1 MVGLPADKN
10 WAENIYMPWP
20 NFHPSFSE
28 SIFLLLAPYSV
39 DLLQIGQRPCRL
51 YPLAQSSSL
60 FWSALPVTGTPSFS
74 LLASPFPAAP
84 GVHPAAPPRTSL
96 PPAHRAPGKD
106 TIHREP
112 PPLKVAEGQGKWGKA
127 PFFFTASYLA
137 LQELMCSQP
146 TCDRFLL
153 CQLRFVILRFPLVLR
168 VIMDCFFFR
177 GVSELGDNILLFGG
191 VSWAGWAETETD
203 GGHRQE
209 WMCLYAAKWAAI
221 KKPNYIKWRFEIL
234 KIPRGAQ

>member
-127 PFFFTASYLA
+127 PFFHCIISGSTRVDV
-137 LQELMCSQP
+137 QP
-146 TCDRFLL
+146 TNLWQISSLSAQICHPEVPPGSQGDHGLFLL
-153 CQLRFVILRFPLVLR
+153 
-168 VIMDCFFFR
+168 
-177 GVSELGDNILLFGG
+177 
-191 VSWAGWAETETD
+191 
-203 GGHRQE
+203 
-209 WMCLYAAKWAAI
+209 
-221 KKPNYIKWRFEIL
+221 
-234 KIPRGAQ
+234 

>member
-10 WAENIYMPWP
+10 WAENVYMPWP

-127 PFFFTASYLA
+127 PFFSLHHIWLYKSWCAA
-137 LQELMCSQP
+137 NQP
-146 TCDRFLL
+146 VTD
-153 CQLRFVILRFPLVLR
+153 
-168 VIMDCFFFR
+168 FFSVSSDLSSWGSPWFSGWSWTVSSL
-177 GVSELGDNILLFGG
+177 GVS
-191 VSWAGWAETETD
+191 VSWVITYSSLGEWAGLAELRLKQMVGTGRNECAC
-203 GGHRQE
+203 
-209 WMCLYAAKWAAI
+209 ML
-221 KKPNYIKWRFEIL
+221 PNE
-234 KIPRGAQ
+234 QQ